1 MTSRGG
7 NASELAWVVGMPVL
21 VMAVFWLIAAAMLWF
36 PEFGTRQGR
45 GHYADA
51 VQALSGGQETSVVR
65 DLREAAAG
73 APVGSR
79 GKDGKE

>member
-1 MTSRGG
+1 MTSGGG

-21 VMAVFWLIAAAMLWF
+21 VMGVFWMIAAAMVWF

-45 GHYADA
+45 VHYADA
-51 VQALSGGQETSVVR
+51 VQTLSGGSETAIVR
-65 DLREAAAG
+65 DLRAAAAG
-73 APVGSR
+73 VPVGAR